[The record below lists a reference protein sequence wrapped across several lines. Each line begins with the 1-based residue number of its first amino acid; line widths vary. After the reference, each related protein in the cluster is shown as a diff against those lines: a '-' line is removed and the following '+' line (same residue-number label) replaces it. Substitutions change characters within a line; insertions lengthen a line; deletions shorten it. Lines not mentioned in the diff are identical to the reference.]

1 MSLQIQPRG
10 AAVFL
15 DNIQSMA
22 HLESS
27 LQRRIDLV
35 TESIQ
40 TMPILC
46 KAMSSK
52 DYCKGQK
59 PGATGEMWMQTSV
72 QLMDI

>member
-1 MSLQIQPRG
+1 MSLQIQLRG

-15 DNIQSMA
+15 DNFQPVA
-22 HLESS
+22 HLEFS

-40 TMPILC
+40 IMP
-46 KAMSSK
+46 MSSK

-59 PGATGEMWMQTSV
+59 PGATEEM
-72 QLMDI
+72 